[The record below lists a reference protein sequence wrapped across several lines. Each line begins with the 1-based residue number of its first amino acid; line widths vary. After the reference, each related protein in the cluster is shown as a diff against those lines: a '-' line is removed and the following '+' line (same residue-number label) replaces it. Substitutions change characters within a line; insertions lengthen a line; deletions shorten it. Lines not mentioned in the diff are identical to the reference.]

1 MNYREQERNDVGYI
15 DVVWEKE
22 AGVIRGSA
30 IAFEYLEGIYGY
42 FSYACS
48 YCKNIGW
55 RRAICF

>member
-1 MNYREQERNDVGYI
+1 MNYREQERNDVAYI

-48 YCKNIGW
+48 
-55 RRAICF
+55 